1 MKDMAN
7 ILTPLD
13 YETAIGHS
21 DIFVLHYNIKTKV
34 LTIPKQVTNI
44 YFIESVME
52 NVPESLIAS
61 GFVLDNVEGFRKF
74 FNDIDSGIKSCR
86 CKAEIKTR
94 IGGGVW
100 TEGTA
105 TTFFD
110 AANKPDYAV
119 ISVANISTERKRSYY
134 YQKWEPT
141 IRATIA
147 ECLHYYDH
155 NLTTDVLEMS
165 GGYSQSVLPLDISFT
180 FDDASKFIAE
190 NIIHPDDCDE
200 YIKGF
205 SIAGLTESFNRNEL
219 ESSLLHRRLNND
231 GSYYWAER
239 ITQLFSD
246 PYNNN
251 IHCLIMIRKVT
262 DALAKF
268 QDELKAGAHELTSA
282 SVPGGV
288 IGVYNKPNYPVYYVN
303 EHTLNFL
310 GYDDYDDFLKT
321 TGAEAVNVIHADDI
335 HRTGRAMVKALR
347 KNESFELQIRIVRKD
362 NTVAWV
368 ILRGK
373 KNKENVGKNLII
385 CHFTDITPIINL
397 QEELQQAAAAAAEAS
412 NMKSAFLAN
421 MSHEIRTPM
430 NGIIG
435 FIELAQS
442 EPGLTQNTMD
452 YLEKIKVSASGLL
465 TIINDILDISKIEAG
480 KMEFERIPF
489 DLKDILKNCDDL
501 FRTNAEEK
509 GIDFIF
515 ETAPLVW
522 KKLTGDPSKLSQILI
537 NLLSN
542 AVKFTEKGFVKL
554 ETELIATHGN
564 MAEIRF
570 TVTDSGI
577 GMSRKQIKNI
587 FAPFTQ
593 ADQSATRKYGGTGL
607 GLSITHNLVALM
619 GGKLEVESTLGNGS
633 KFSFS
638 LLYEGTEEEIVKPQK
653 TDVIKKPQ
661 FIGEILVCEDNSIN
675 QQVIVEHLERVG
687 LTPFIAENGQIAIDM
702 VTEYMAENKAYDLI
716 LMDIHM
722 PVMDGIEATH
732 KLLSL
737 GITTPIVALTAN
749 AMKRDRESYL
759 SLGMSDYISKPF
771 YAQELWACLLKY
783 LTPIS
788 LEDNEVKT
796 PVEFDLERK
805 DLIIDGAIGLEHAV
819 NNVELYDRLRRNFYK
834 ENIKR
839 YEEITELLQNGNLD
853 SARKVA
859 HSLKSNSNWIGAMHL
874 TTIAAEIED
883 NLINNLPC
891 EEEQLLLLKE
901 ELDRVLAELRAF
913 AVQQSE
919 TQAGEER
926 TSLFTPEE
934 LISVLEPML
943 LSGNAEANY
952 YLTDI
957 DLVFADY
964 PPYCDELKQQI
975 SDYDFEEALATLENI
990 MERIG
995 LG

>member
-1 MKDMAN
+1 MKDISK
-7 ILTPLD
+7 ILTPVD
-13 YETAIGHS
+13 YETVIGHS

-34 LTIPKQVTNI
+34 LTIPKQTTNI
-44 YFIESVME
+44 YLIEPVIH

-61 GFVLDNVEGFRKF
+61 GLVMDNIEGFRNF
-74 FNDIDSGIKSCR
+74 FNEIDSGIKLCR
-86 CKAEIKTR
+86 VKIELKTR
-94 IGGGVW
+94 IGIGVW
-100 TEGTA
+100 TEGIA
-105 TTFFD
+105 TSFFD
-110 AANKPDYAV
+110 ENNQPDYAV
-119 ISVANISTERKRSYY
+119 ISFINISQERKRSYY

-155 NLTTDVLEMS
+155 NLTTDVQEMS
-165 GGYSQSVLPLDISFT
+165 GGYAQSVLPLDISLKH
-180 FDDASKFIAE
+180 DDAIRFIAE
-190 NIIHPDDCDE
+190 NIVHPDDCDE
-200 YIKGF
+200 YLKDFTISDMIGCY
-205 SIAGLTESFNRNEL
+205 NRNEL
-219 ESSLLHRRLNND
+219 ESSLFHRRLGND
-231 GSYYWAER
+231 GTYYWAER

-262 DALAKF
+262 DTLAKF

-288 IGVYNKPNYPVYYVN
+288 IGVYNKPNFPVYYVN

-310 GYDDYDDFLKT
+310 GFDDYDDFLKT

-335 HRTGRAMVKALR
+335 HRTGRAIVKALR
-347 KNESFELQIRIVRKD
+347 KNESFELQIRVIKKD
-362 NTVAWV
+362 NTIAWV

-373 KNKENVGKNLII
+373 KNDELSGKNLII
-385 CHFTDITPIINL
+385 CHFTDITTIIKL
-397 QEELQQAAAAAAEAS
+397 QEELQQAAATAAEAS

-442 EPGLTQNTMD
+442 EPGLTNNTMD
-452 YLEKIKVSASGLL
+452 YLEKIKTSASGLL
-465 TIINDILDISKIEAG
+465 AIINDILDISKIEAG

-489 DLKDILKNCDDL
+489 ELKEVLSHLDDL
-501 FRTNAEEK
+501 FRNNAEDK
-509 GIDFIF
+509 GVDFIF
-515 ETAPLVW
+515 ETAPLPW
-522 KKLTGDPSKLSQILI
+522 KKLTGDPNKLSQILI

-542 AVKFTEKGFVKL
+542 AVKFTDKGFVKL
-554 ETELIATHGN
+554 ETELACNHGN

-607 GLSITHNLVALM
+607 GLSITHNLISLM
-619 GGKLEVESTLGNGS
+619 GGKLEVESALGAGS
-633 KFSFS
+633 KFTFS
-638 LLYEGTEEEIVKPQK
+638 LLYEGTLEETVAIDKTAMIQKPTFK
-653 TDVIKKPQ
+653 
-661 FIGEILVCEDNSIN
+661 GEVLVCEDNSIN

-702 VTEYMAENKAYDLI
+702 VTAYMEENKAYDLI

-722 PVMDGIEATH
+722 PVMDGIESTH

-788 LEDNEVKT
+788 LENDETKP
-796 PVEFDLERK
+796 PVEYDLERK
-805 DLIIDGAIGLEHAV
+805 DLIIDEAIGLLHAV
-819 NNVELYDRLRRNFYK
+819 NNDELYDRLRRNFYK
-834 ENIKR
+834 ENIQR
-839 YEEITELLQNGNLD
+839 FEEITELLQTGSLNE
-853 SARKVA
+853 ARKVT
-859 HSLKSNSNWIGAMHL
+859 HSLKSNANWIGAMHL
-874 TTIAAEIED
+874 TTIAADIED
-883 NLINNLPC
+883 KLTKNLPC
-891 EEEQLLLLKE
+891 EEEQLSSLKD
-901 ELDRVLAELRAF
+901 ELDRVLAELRDF
-913 AVQQSE
+913 AVKQSE
-919 TQAGEER
+919 TGDSDEV

-934 LISVLEPML
+934 LIEILEPML

-952 YLTDI
+952 YLSDI
-957 DLVFADY
+957 SLVFAEY
-964 PPYCDELKQQI
+964 IPYCEELKQQI
-975 SDYDFEEALATLENI
+975 SDYDFEEAFATLMNI
-990 MERIG
+990 SERME